1 MNTVIDILKRTGH
14 MAFFFMPIPVG
25 SYIIHNGS
33 SAVVALV
40 SFLLLSLAVP
50 LAYASFSFSGFGPKE
65 IRLRWWAYI
74 IAWTLIQA
82 VSYLAFTQV
91 SLSLLWNW
99 PTIGRDFAFLIIMY
113 VQVALA
119 ILVGYAIGRPFA
131 KVEVIHE

>member
-1 MNTVIDILKRTGH
+1 MNTVIDILKRTGY

-40 SFLLLSLAVP
+40 SFLVL
-50 LAYASFSFSGFGPKE
+50 SFSGFGPKE
-65 IRLRWWAYI
+65 IRLRWWAYC
-74 IAWTLIQA
+74 IAWTLVQA